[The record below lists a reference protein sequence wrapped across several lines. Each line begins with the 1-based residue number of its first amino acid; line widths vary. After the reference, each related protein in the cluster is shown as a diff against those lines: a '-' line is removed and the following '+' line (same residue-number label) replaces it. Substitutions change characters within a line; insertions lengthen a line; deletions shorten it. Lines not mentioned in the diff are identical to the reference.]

1 METGS
6 LTQSNGLN
14 NTAARSTKAEKSSNF
29 FKTTRVDSCSH
40 VVVKNGV
47 AEAVPFRPSPKKDD
61 GPKQHYSTSLSQ

>member
-1 METGS
+1 MDSTNNNQAS
-6 LTQSNGLN
+6 STNGLRN
-14 NTAARSTKAEKSSNF
+14 TKADKSAGF